1 MWLIGSFKNL
11 LGIFEERRL
20 ACTDDGD
27 LIVTTTGASGLSKD
41 RIQALSAVTTRQRI
55 TWPAGEGPT
64 AIIAYCKGGATD
76 EMKFC
81 VNAETPEIAN
91 AWLAQ
96 TADGTFN
103 LNHKRILPG
112 TDVEQRTYT
121 FKAPLTSV
129 DFLPVTGHTEFGIL
143 GV

>member
-1 MWLIGSFKNL
+1 MRLEAMFKDALGKLFPRWLM
-11 LGIFEERRL
+11 
-20 ACTDDGD
+20 CTDDGD
-27 LIVTTTGASGLSKD
+27 LIVTTTGASGLGKD
-41 RIQALSAVTTRQRI
+41 RIQSLSAVTTRQRL

-81 VNAETPEIAN
+81 FNAETVEIAN

-112 TDVEQRTYT
+112 TDVEHRTYT